1 MLHLHPEVADALAG
15 RRPVV
20 ALESTLI
27 AHGLPRPRNL
37 ELARRLEAAVREEG
51 AVPATIALLDGRVRV
66 GLDAA
71 DLERV
76 AAGDLPKLGLREL
89 PLAAARE
96 GSGATTVA
104 STAYAAAAARIRVFA
119 TGGLGGVHRVLED
132 GATAPASPVRT
143 AAAAWDVSADLPV
156 LARTPIVVVCSGV
169 KSILDVGATLEVLE
183 TLSIPVMG
191 WRTDRFPAFYLRDS
205 GYRLDWRADEPAD
218 VARAFTALQAAGL
231 ASALVLAQP
240 VPAAFELDPALH
252 AAALE
257 GALREAMAQ
266 GIRGKAITPFLLARF
281 SEHTGGASVE
291 ANMALVEANARLGAR
306 IAAALAGG
314 DASR

>member
-1 MLHLHPEVADALAG
+1 MLHLHPEVADALAA

-51 AVPATIALLDGRVRV
+51 AVPATIALLDGRVQV
-66 GLDAA
+66 GLDAS

-104 STAYAAAAARIRVFA
+104 STAYAAAAAGIRVFA
-119 TGGLGGVHRVLED
+119 TGGLGGVHRALED
-132 GATAPASPVRT
+132 GVTAPASPAGT

-183 TLSIPVMG
+183 TLSVPVMG

-218 VARAFTALQAAGL
+218 VARAFAALQAAGL

-257 GALREAMAQ
+257 AALREATAQ

-281 SEHTGGASVE
+281 SELTGGASVE
-291 ANMALVEANARLGAR
+291 ANAALVEANARLGAR
-306 IAAALAGG
+306 VAAALAGD